1 MGRTGGYRVGE
12 MEVFVLVVE
21 RGGFS
26 AAARAARLTPSAV
39 SKLVARLENR
49 LGARLFNRSTR
60 ALQLS
65 PEGCAFYERAS
76 QILADIEEA
85 EQNAKAG
92 ERPSGRLRVNTSAS
106 YATHVLAPILPDFLE
121 RYPNVALDLIQTDAV
136 VDLLS
141 ERADVAIRTGPLQ
154 ASSLIARK
162 LGDTAKLIVGAP
174 SYLAR
179 CGEPKTLD
187 DLDRHHRLGFSY
199 VRRVDGWSLMQEKV
213 PVLVPV
219 SGRVQAS
226 DGETLRRLAISGTGL
241 AQLAAFTVREDIEA
255 GRLVSVLEHLN
266 TGDREEFFAVHVGR
280 GGPLPSRVRAFLDY
294 VAERGMVS

>member
-1 MGRTGGYRVGE
+1 